1 MKPLSKP
8 LSKMACTIALALL
21 AAPVLAQQFP
31 NKQVRLMVPFPPG
44 GPTDALARPLADGL
58 TRAWG
63 QPVIIENKPGANTI
77 IGTDYVV
84 KQPADGHNIL
94 LASDPSMSSIQYLY
108 SKLPFDPVKDLLP
121 VSGIATT
128 TLIMLAPANS
138 PANSLRE
145 WIALAKAQP
154 GKLSY
159 GSIGPGSVTHLEA
172 DAFARVAG
180 VNLIHVPYKGT
191 SEVVPAILNG
201 QIDMALS
208 AIGASMSLI
217 KAGKMKAFALAN
229 TVRSPLVPD
238 VPTFA
243 EAGLPF
249 EARSWF
255 GLAVAAGTPRAI
267 VERIASDSRKITES
281 EEYRT
286 KYIAGIGLDPFP
298 LGPEGLAEFLVKDRA
313 RYAQRVKAAN
323 VRLD

>member
-1 MKPLSKP
+1 MNFSSIPGWLALACAVASFGTLAQSFPSKP
-8 LSKMACTIALALL
+8 
-21 AAPVLAQQFP
+21 
-31 NKQVRLMVPFPPG
+31 VRFIVPFAPG
-44 GPTDALARPLADGL
+44 GQSDVVARTVGQKLSE
-58 TRAWG
+58 RWG

-128 TLIMLAPANS
+128 TLIMLAPASS

-172 DAFARVAG
+172 DAFARTAG

-191 SEVVPAILNG
+191 GEVVPALLNG

-208 AIGASMSLI
+208 AIGASMGLI

-249 EARSWF
+249 EARTWF
-255 GLAVAAGTPRAI
+255 GLAVAGGTPRAL
-267 VERIASDSRKITES
+267 VERIATDSRKITES

-286 KYIAGIGLDPFP
+286 KYIVGIGLDPFP

-313 RYAQRVKAAN
+313 RYAQRVRAAN
-323 VRLD
+323 LRLD